1 MSSTLEIMANNKLL
15 VGFHAITA
23 RLRADPKSIHAI
35 YYQMNRQDKR
45 MQALLSRAQQAL
57 ITLHAVDDKRLQSL
71 AGIYPHQGVVAFA
84 QTIKLALNI
93 DELLD
98 SIPGPPLLLIL
109 DGVTDPHNLGA
120 CLRVADGA
128 GAHAV
133 IAPRDRSVSINTT
146 VAKVASGAAETVPY
160 ISVTN
165 LARTLRQ
172 LKEYGI
178 HLIGTDDQA
187 PNSLYQLSLN
197 QPLAIVMGAEGEGMR
212 RLTRETCDEMMH
224 IPMHGSV
231 SSLNVSVAS
240 GICLYEAQRQ
250 RIRK

>member
-1 MSSTLEIMANNKLL
+1 
-15 VGFHAITA
+15 
-23 RLRADPKSIHAI
+23 
-35 YYQMNRQDKR
+35 
-45 MQALLSRAQQAL
+45 
-57 ITLHAVDDKRLQSL
+57 
-71 AGIYPHQGVVAFA
+71 VAFA
-84 QTIKLALNI
+84 QTIKLALNL

-98 SIPGPPLLLIL
+98 SISGPPLLLIL

-128 GAHAV
+128 GAHAI
-133 IAPRDRSVSINTT
+133 IAPRDRSVSINAT
-146 VAKVASGAAETVPY
+146 VTKVASGAAEAVPY

-172 LKEYGI
+172 LKESGI

-187 PNSLYQLSLN
+187 PNSLYQQSLK

-212 RLTRETCDEMMH
+212 RLTRETCDELMY

-250 RIRK
+250 RMQKST